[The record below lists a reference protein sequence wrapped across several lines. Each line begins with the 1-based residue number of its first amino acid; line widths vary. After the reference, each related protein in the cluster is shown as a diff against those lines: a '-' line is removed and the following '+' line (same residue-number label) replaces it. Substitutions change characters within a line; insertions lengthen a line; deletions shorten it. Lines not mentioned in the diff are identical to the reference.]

1 MPELT
6 FTRSHSYNHA
16 TKINTA
22 NKTLA
27 PKVSV
32 NLQPLMPSINVSKPN
47 TQFNFTV
54 PKDVIKRDHENVFL
68 KPSTR
73 DLSPEKKGS
82 IMNVE
87 EMEGL
92 LAGFENDDSDADTAK
107 IVLAKFDTTDEV
119 NAELKPMGYGSLN
132 NQVYPDVEVLD
143 YYESSDDEFSM
154 DDEDGLDD
162 GDIPMPPPIL
172 NGGVLRRHNAAIFMP
187 IKVSC
192 LYG

>member
-1 MPELT
+1 MT
-6 FTRSHSYNHA
+6 ITRSHSYNCA
-16 TKINTA
+16 TKISAA

-32 NLQPLMPSINVSKPN
+32 NLQPLVPPSINVSKPN

-54 PKDVIKRDHENVFL
+54 PKDVINRNHENVFL
-68 KPSTR
+68 KSSFR
-73 DLSPEKKGS
+73 NLSPEKKGS
-82 IMNVE
+82 IINLE
-87 EMEGL
+87 EMDDL
-92 LAGFENDDSDADTAK
+92 LAGFENDDTDADTAK

-119 NAELKPMGYGSLN
+119 NDELKPMGYGSLN
-132 NQVYPDVEVLD
+132 DQIYPDVEVLD

-154 DDEDGLDD
+154 SDEDRLDD
-162 GDIPMPPPIL
+162 SDMPMPPPIL

-187 IKVSC
+187 IKVNC